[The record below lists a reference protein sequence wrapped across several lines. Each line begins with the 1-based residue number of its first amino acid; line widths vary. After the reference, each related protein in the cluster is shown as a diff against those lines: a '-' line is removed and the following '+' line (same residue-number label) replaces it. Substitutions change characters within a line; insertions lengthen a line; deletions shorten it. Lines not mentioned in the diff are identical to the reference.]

1 MTTHRY
7 ERRLPGIG
15 PVRRV
20 TGLTDPD
27 DITVFEGLMVELA
40 RTRPVIVEMFRDK
53 LIDAHS
59 MLRAN
64 REENLASLIPD
75 ARTIRPLWES
85 IDRAWESHRKGEAT
99 RARYRTAIRK
109 LQRLCPLP
117 AISGGTFTPTSVAH
131 LAQVDW
137 DALAGIYGGSPS
149 DWMAL
154 QRALSTFLTLHFGG
168 KRTGRGHPFR
178 LKVLDAIPRKA
189 EQGRVPDISPQLF
202 ERMMRI
208 VPDYVR
214 PCYVTMV
221 AAGLRKGEYLAL
233 KREHL
238 RPDSYAIEVPGTKTP
253 GSEAVI
259 PVTPEI
265 WPWVE
270 AAVPSPVQYKQLR
283 LHFVRA
289 CRALGLSKPGR
300 YTGPRLHDLRH
311 CTGQWATAGGVDEA
325 AVQQYLR
332 HRDPKTTRIYTVQQM
347 RAEVSTVVS
356 RSLLTAGGA
365 S

>member
-1 MTTHRY
+1 MTHRY

-27 DITVFEGLMVELA
+27 DIKVFEGLMVELA

-53 LIDAHS
+53 LIDAHA

-64 REENLASLIPD
+64 REQNLAALIPD

-85 IDRAWESHRKGEAT
+85 IEGAWAMHRKGEAT
-99 RARYRTAIRK
+99 RARYRRAIKK

-117 AISGGTFTPTSVAH
+117 ALAGGTIHPVTVAH

-137 DALAGIYGGSPS
+137 DALAGIWGGSPS

-154 QRALSTFLTLHFGG
+154 QRAMSTFLTLHFGG
-168 KRTGRGHPFR
+168 KRTGRAHPFR
-178 LKVLDAIPRKA
+178 LKVLDAMPRKA
-189 EQGRVPDISPQLF
+189 ETSRVPDISPQLF
-202 ERMMRI
+202 ERLMRE
-208 VPDYVR
+208 VPEYVR
-214 PCYVTMV
+214 PCFVTMV
-221 AAGLRKGEYLAL
+221 GAGLRRGEYLAL
-233 KREHL
+233 RREHL
-238 RPDSYAIEVPGTKTP
+238 RPDTCAIEVPGTKTA
-253 GSEAVI
+253 GSAAVV
-259 PVTPEI
+259 PVAPEL

-289 CRALGLSKPGR
+289 CRALGLSQPGR
-300 YTGPRLHDLRH
+300 YSGPRLHDLRH
-311 CTGQWATAGGVDEA
+311 CTGQWAMASGVDEA

-347 RAEVSTVVS
+347 RAEVSTAVV